1 MPVLTKEQILAR
13 RLGRDIVEIDDDGGT
28 VEVRGLNRRESVEA
42 GNYED
47 KVERDAFIIATGL
60 VNPVMSMDEVL
71 AWGTKD
77 DGGTLEKVSLR
88 IGELSRMVE
97 GAGKSR
103 VSRAR
108 KRS

>member
-1 MPVLTKEQILAR
+1 MGNLTREQILAR
-13 RLGRDIVEIDDDGGT
+13 KLGRDVVEIDDGET
-28 VEVRGLNRRESVEA
+28 VEVRGLNRHESIAA
-42 GNYED
+42 GEIDD
-47 KVERDAFIIATGL
+47 KTERDAFIISCGMVDPQMT
-60 VNPVMSMDEVL
+60 VDEVIE
-71 AWGTKD
+71 WGKND
-77 DGGTLEKVSLR
+77 AGGVLEAVSLR